1 LSVSND
7 LHPEVRY
14 DMMHMVYVMLP
25 RFGRENW
32 DDCRDAFEQ
41 LIFLFKKIDTLPER
55 PKSCK
60 DRALEAIFESAKIS
74 NLSSEELMEYER
86 QKKFISDYAA
96 ALAYAKDEGI
106 SIGDERGVKRGEA
119 RLLNRVKELVK
130 SGLSG
135 EELLERLE
143 NR

>member
-1 LSVSND
+1 
-7 LHPEVRY
+7 
-14 DMMHMVYVMLP
+14 MMHMVYLMLP

-41 LIFLFKKIDTLPER
+41 LVFLFKKIDTLPER
-55 PKSCK
+55 PGGCK

-74 NLSSEELMEYER
+74 NLSQEEVMEYER

-96 ALAYAKDEGI
+96 ALAYAGEEGEKR
-106 SIGDERGVKRGEA
+106 GDKRGEA

-130 SGLSG
+130 SGLSA

>member
-1 LSVSND
+1 
-7 LHPEVRY
+7 
-14 DMMHMVYVMLP
+14 MVYVMLP

-55 PKSCK
+55 PGGCK
-60 DRALEAIFESAKIS
+60 DRALEDIFESAKIS
-74 NLSSEELMEYER
+74 NLSSEEVMEYER

-96 ALAYAKDEGI
+96 ALAYADEEGI
-106 SIGDERGVKRGEA
+106 KKGIKKGIKQERSYF
-119 RLLNRVKELVK
+119 KELLK
-130 SGLSG
+130 QGLSHK
-135 EELLERLE
+135 EILEKLE